1 MRSVNV
7 SDLTGI
13 DGRTIRTTRWTA
25 SDRSARRTAVLLPG
39 FAYSAEAPLLF
50 YLKLVCIKRGW
61 DVLAVDYRYS
71 EHDAFLAMPDYEK
84 DAFLRREHRKIG
96 EFLADTL
103 DCDHL
108 ILIGKSLGTSA
119 LFTMLTETAIRS
131 AAERVGCV
139 LLTPSERQHELFD
152 ILVADGVPA
161 VVAIGD
167 EDQYYD
173 QSSIGRLREACTVRV
188 LVVENA
194 GHLFEDADRDM
205 GRSIDNVRDVT
216 IFVEEALD
224 DGFLSVTI

>member
-1 MRSVNV
+1 MRSAHV
-7 SDLTGI
+7 SDLAGI

-25 SDRSARRTAVLLPG
+25 SERPARRTAVLLPG

-61 DVLAVDYRYS
+61 DVLAIDYRYS
-71 EHDAFLAMPDYEK
+71 EHDAFLAMRDDEK
-84 DAFLRREHRKIG
+84 DDFLRREHRKIG
-96 EFLADTL
+96 EYLADTL
-103 DCDHL
+103 DCDRL

-119 LFTMLTETAIRS
+119 LSTMLTETAIRS

-139 LLTPSERQHELFD
+139 LLTPSERRHELFD
-152 ILVADGVPA
+152 IVVADDLPT

-173 QSSIGRLREACTVRV
+173 QSSIDRLRETRTVRV

-194 GHLFEDADRDM
+194 GHLFEDVDRDT
-205 GRSIDNVRDVT
+205 GRSIDNLRAVT
-216 IFVEEALD
+216 MFVEEALG
-224 DGFLSVTI
+224 DGFLG